1 MDQGYQCN
9 VIVGQDNQSTITM
22 VSETKKESMR
32 TKHINVRYFWIRER
46 IKLGELNLVYV
57 PTGNMLAD
65 VLIKP
70 MQGNLFRSFVRR
82 VCCRDDLLTK
92 RSDQIKGVRL

>member
-1 MDQGYQCN
+1 M
-9 VIVGQDNQSTITM
+9 
-22 VSETKKESMR
+22 
-32 TKHINVRYFWIRER
+32 
-46 IKLGELNLVYV
+46 YV

-65 VLIKP
+65 VLTKP